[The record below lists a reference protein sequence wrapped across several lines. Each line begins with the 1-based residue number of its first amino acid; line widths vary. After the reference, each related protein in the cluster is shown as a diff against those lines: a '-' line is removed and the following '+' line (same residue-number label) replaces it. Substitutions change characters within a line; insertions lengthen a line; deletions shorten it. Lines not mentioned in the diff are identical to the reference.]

1 MLAGTDL
8 ELCFQKWP
16 TWFSVQPV
24 IVPPVS
30 VSKFPPAAAQEPPH
44 AFVHLLFCLRAS
56 TLLRCLWLRPLL
68 PALTLLGCS
77 PLMIVWKFCPLSSPR
92 QREKKK
98 QKPPVSGSQAGR
110 SPLLSSLP
118 SQSPWICFS
127 GLHYQQSWHQVSGSL
142 WLIVL

>member
-24 IVPPVS
+24 VVPPVS

-44 AFVHLLFCLRAS
+44 AFVHPLFCLRAS
-56 TLLRCLWLRPLL
+56 TLLDCLWLRPLL
-68 PALTLLGCS
+68 PALTPLGCS
-77 PLMIVWKFCPLSSPR
+77 PQMLVWKLCPLLSPE
-92 QREKKK
+92 QREKTNRNPRVR
-98 QKPPVSGSQAGR
+98 KPSRRIS
-110 SPLLSSLP
+110 SSLFTSKSISLDLLQWP
-118 SQSPWICFS
+118 TLPVKLAS
-127 GLHYQQSWHQVSGSL
+127 GIRDP

>member
-24 IVPPVS
+24 VVPPVS
-30 VSKFPPAAAQEPPH
+30 VSKFLPAAVQELPH
-44 AFVHLLFCLRAS
+44 AFVHPLFCLCAS
-56 TLLRCLWLRPLL
+56 TFLHCLRLRPLL
-68 PALTLLGCS
+68 LALTPLGCS
-77 PLMIVWKFCPLSSPR
+77 PLMIVWKLCPE
-92 QREKKK
+92 QREKTNRN
-98 QKPPVSGSQAGR
+98 PVSGSQAGG

-127 GLHYQQSWHQVSGSL
+127 GLHYQ
-142 WLIVL
+142 